1 MLKYFL
7 TIYLGLY
14 RSVILLRGGN
24 KLISKKV
31 IVCIDN
37 NCLTDLDRFAKIK
50 VSHSSDWLKEVKSMN
65 KFKLLDR
72 PDDWYVSRTAELS
85 EQGLA
90 ILKAGTQIVGRHG
103 SVLTILSSG
112 SSDGLTHSAEESSNE
127 KIYQATLSHNGR
139 LSPTHPLELVIRPL
153 DSKKAEVGLRVL
165 DGKPHRFISPQR
177 YFTSAWS
184 ILDKLYEQFEK
195 KADSRAA

>member
-1 MLKYFL
+1 
-7 TIYLGLY
+7 
-14 RSVILLRGGN
+14 
-24 KLISKKV
+24 
-31 IVCIDN
+31 
-37 NCLTDLDRFAKIK
+37 
-50 VSHSSDWLKEVKSMN
+50 MN

-90 ILKAGTQIVGRHG
+90 ALQPGAQIVGRHG

-112 SSDGLTHSAEESSNE
+112 SSEELTHSTEESE
-127 KIYQATLSHNGR
+127 KVYQATLSHNGR
-139 LSPTHPLELVIRPL
+139 LSPTHPIELVLRPL
-153 DSKKAEVGLRVL
+153 AKDKVEVGLRVL

-184 ILDKLYEQFEK
+184 ILDKLYEQLGK
-195 KADSRAA
+195 KSGYRAA